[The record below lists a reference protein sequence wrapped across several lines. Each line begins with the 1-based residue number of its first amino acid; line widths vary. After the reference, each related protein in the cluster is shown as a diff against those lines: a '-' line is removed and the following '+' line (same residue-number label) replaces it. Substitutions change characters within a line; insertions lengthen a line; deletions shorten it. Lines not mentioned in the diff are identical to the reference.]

1 MITLTRTSIL
11 ALLFVG
17 AASLS
22 AQTTAPAAKA
32 PVHHTATATAH
43 PAASTA
49 GSPCA
54 SNLPKPSAKVP
65 AVPAGT
71 PCAKALLTFSTA
83 PNIKL
88 DYVSP
93 LVSPEVREALGLAPV
108 TFTLGYAEVKV
119 GTGELALPR
128 KYYTV
133 NYSGYLLDGTN
144 FDASSKAGKPFTFP
158 IGARRV
164 IPGWDLGLQGI
175 RVGGKRRLFIPWQ
188 LAYGDKGNPGGIP
201 PRADLIFDVEL
212 LSQSDTDPDA
222 KAPTPDVT
230 TPKPAAGA
238 TTPPA
243 TAPQPAAKPAS
254 PPPTQST
261 TPDSAAKPQT
271 PKQ

>member
-1 MITLTRTSIL
+1 
-11 ALLFVG
+11 
-17 AASLS
+17 
-22 AQTTAPAAKA
+22 
-32 PVHHTATATAH
+32 
-43 PAASTA
+43 
-49 GSPCA
+49 
-54 SNLPKPSAKVP
+54 
-65 AVPAGT
+65 
-71 PCAKALLTFSTA
+71 LLTFSTA

-93 LVSPEVREALGLAPV
+93 LVSPEVRDALGLAPV
-108 TFTLGYAEVKV
+108 TFTLGYAEIKV
-119 GTGELALPR
+119 GTGEVALPR

-144 FDASSKAGKPFTFP
+144 FDSSSKGGKPFTFP
-158 IGARRV
+158 IGAHRV

-222 KAPTPDVT
+222 KAPAPDAT
-230 TPKPAAGA
+230 TPKPGAQSTPAPGSAPNGMTAKPDA
-238 TTPPA
+238 TTSAPA
-243 TAPQPAAKPAS
+243 QPGAKPAT

-261 TPDSAAKPQT
+261 TPDSTTKPQT